1 MALFP
6 PQAATISRAG
16 DDVYSSVSWSASV
29 SMRFTIASCGLV
41 YWRIYCA
48 VFIFILYIV
57 VSRARARDIT
67 KSFAAQLVSF
77 HYRASQFRDVLLDV
91 EGVVRLTPLRIHRH
105 PKRTT
110 EVPARGWNSAAGPVV
125 LGVTISPV

>member
-16 DDVYSSVSWSASV
+16 DDVCSSVSWSASV
-29 SMRFTIASCGLV
+29 SMRLTIASCGLV

-48 VFIFILYIV
+48 VFILYIV

-77 HYRASQFRDVLLDV
+77 HHSASQLRDVLLDV
-91 EGVVRLTPLRIHRH
+91 EGVVRSTPLRIHRH